1 MAEVVKGEGKKK
13 KKSFKG
19 EWGHVHACKAT
30 RYIEMVHSQIFSSLS
45 TSLYY
50 YRGTPAIYAK

>member
-1 MAEVVKGEGKKK
+1 MKGEGKKK

-30 RYIEMVHSQIFSSLS
+30 RYIEMVHSQIFVQFIHLTLLPLGNSGDLCK
-45 TSLYY
+45 
-50 YRGTPAIYAK
+50 IK

>member
-1 MAEVVKGEGKKK
+1 MKGEGKKK

-30 RYIEMVHSQIFSSLS
+30 RYIEMVHSQIFASLS

-50 YRGTPAIYAK
+50 YRGTPAIYVK

>member
-1 MAEVVKGEGKKK
+1 MVEVVKGEGKKK

-19 EWGHVHACKAT
+19 EWGHACKAT
-30 RYIEMVHSQIFSSLS
+30 RHIEMVHSQIFASLS

-50 YRGTPAIYAK
+50 

>member
-19 EWGHVHACKAT
+19 EWGHACKAT
-30 RYIEMVHSQIFSSLS
+30 RHIEMVHSQIFASLS

-50 YRGTPAIYAK
+50 YQGTPAIYAK